1 MNKAKSMYE
10 AIKKQN
16 GEAFAQGIRRFDSGI
31 FDIPNLDKVVK
42 FAGRNAMPILSFLS
56 GLRHNLKKKEKVIS
70 SKTPYELLKEAGYEA
85 FYVDS
90 LEKQNL
96 IEPYFV
102 DGEALCTFSDKNRYI
117 DHHIIHCVKRGA
129 EKLKRSDFKNP
140 KREDEY
146 GVSVIS
152 IQILKKGGFVK
163 ITNRY
168 NHSVENPDNTFGS
181 NPDNIVLGL
190 TFALERQ
197 FKMKLNCF
205 QNVPEGYVFQKGCL
219 FKFHTE
225 RENCYIGE
233 NFFVADGNSHSFNK
247 DYEVVAD
254 CFVFNLK
261 EQTIS
266 SLIEP
271 VKELNDLTNQMIFLD
286 EMKGKKLTITKKE
299 DIYYLMLNN
308 KPFLGIKDG
317 AIVEIYLEKSK
328 EAVHVE
334 QFQHLKKLVLKNVKE
349 VGMEFIADNN
359 TIEELIAPK
368 LKSASDFFIH
378 NSALKRLEIPSLEVV
393 GCHSFCHNSK
403 LEELVLNKL
412 NVVGEGSCSSNPN
425 LKVLKLNKVLSVEE
439 GFCNKNPK
447 LKILEMD
454 MLEEAYTNNFNQN
467 DELEVLSLK
476 SLREVGCDSF
486 CAMSSLR
493 NVNLPSLIS
502 LEGDSFYALPE
513 LKIFNAPLLETIQGS
528 NCLSF
533 TGLEEV
539 CLPALEQV
547 RGKFLDGNQGLRR
560 VELPKLKKG
569 NISKYKICSEKTGL
583 TSLKKKQKERSY
595 E

>member
-1 MNKAKSMYE
+1 MNKIKSMYDL
-10 AIKKQN
+10 IKKQN
-16 GEAFAQGIRRFDSGI
+16 GEAFAQAIRRFDSGI

-85 FYVDS
+85 FYADS
-90 LEKQNL
+90 LEKQNS

-102 DGEALCTFSDKNRYI
+102 DGEALCTFSDKKRYI

-247 DYEVVAD
+247 DYEIVAD

-261 EQTIS
+261 EETVN
-266 SLIEP
+266 LL
-271 VKELNDLTNQMIFLD
+271 VKPLRAWEDLDNKMIFAD
-286 EMKGKKLTITKKE
+286 EMKGKKLTISKKE
-299 DIYYLMLNN
+299 DLYYLMLDN

-317 AIVEIYLEKSK
+317 AIVEIYLEKST

-334 QFQHLKKLVLKNVKE
+334 QFQNLKKLVLKKVKR

-378 NSALKRLEIPSLEVV
+378 NSALKRLETPSLEVA

-403 LEELVLNKL
+403 LEELVLDKVQVL
-412 NVVGEGSCSSNPN
+412 GEGSCSSNNN
-425 LKVLKLNKVLSVEE
+425 LKVLKLNKVCFVEE

-493 NVNLPSLIS
+493 HVNLPSLIS

-547 RGKFLDGNQGLRR
+547 RGKFLEGNQWLRR
-560 VELPKLKKG
+560 VELPKLKKS

-583 TSLKKKQKERSY
+583 TSLKKNQKGRSY